1 MKRIASFIAIA
12 ALALVAL
19 SLMSCQPPV
28 NVDDTGETVEG
39 TYVWSVDI
47 GISMESSYTF
57 DRKTVM
63 NRYNNGL
70 DYVED
75 TYEYVIGIKDG
86 VKVIKLTNVDTG
98 ARYEYEFDYG
108 TGYVMIQGER
118 YEVRE

>member
-57 DRKTVM
+57 DRKTVT